1 LSDISDILMV
11 FLTFF
16 PLQGKTAEERD
27 VRKRW
32 LMDSYPGLL
41 TGPHG
46 VSLRHKDCL
55 PLYIL
60 SAQISVPLKTN
71 LMVAIV
77 LWTTGGAMNAL
88 TFFNNHLDANAT
100 FESFAVD
107 GESTS
112 KTNQWAVGEKGKGF
126 ILATQY
132 LAEQIDEAVAAKAT
146 TVAGLPPRLQL
157 ANGKPAPNAFPPGLS
172 FRVGEQIGELKWK
185 KSRKVGSADSLRL
198 ILDDLTTRTV
208 SEYLPHR
215 YHRGTYYAT
224 RSV

>member
-1 LSDISDILMV
+1 
-11 FLTFF
+11 
-16 PLQGKTAEERD
+16 
-27 VRKRW
+27 
-32 LMDSYPGLL
+32 
-41 TGPHG
+41 
-46 VSLRHKDCL
+46 
-55 PLYIL
+55 
-60 SAQISVPLKTN
+60 
-71 LMVAIV
+71 MVAIV
-77 LWTTGGAMNAL
+77 LWTTRSAMNAL

-132 LAEQIDEAVAAKAT
+132 LAQEIDEAVVAKAT
-146 TVAGLPPRLQL
+146 TLSDLPPRLQL
-157 ANGKPAPNAFPPGLS
+157 TNGKPAPNAFPPGLS

-215 YHRGTYYAT
+215 FHRGTYYAT
-224 RSV
+224 RSVQSFTCPHRCRRCPDGGVPEVYEAAMETAEMRDEAATILRPPF